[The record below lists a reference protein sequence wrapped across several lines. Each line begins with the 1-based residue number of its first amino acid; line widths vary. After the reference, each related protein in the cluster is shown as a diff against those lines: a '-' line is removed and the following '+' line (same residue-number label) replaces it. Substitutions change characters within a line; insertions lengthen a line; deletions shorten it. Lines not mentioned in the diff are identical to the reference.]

1 MSKEGRGLSL
11 QTIFQVLKR
20 VLHGRGKKARQGNDA
35 RKKSAAK
42 QLKKKSHCKCPTV
55 IGIDWM
61 GALVIREQVP
71 GAMHLMA
78 SSNCRP
84 GQC

>member
-42 QLKKKSHCKCPTV
+42 QLKKKVTV
-55 IGIDWM
+55 S
-61 GALVIREQVP
+61 VP
-71 GAMHLMA
+71 L
-78 SSNCRP
+78 
-84 GQC
+84 